1 MYYATRTLHLPQGD
15 MLTMQVVEVVAGV
28 VVRWF
33 PFDGELPQML
43 WEEELFLSYNSEAK
57 IFNDIS
63 REVSDVDKPLCL
75 YVLCGSKVATA
86 PVMRIRGR

>member
-15 MLTMQVVEVVAGV
+15 MLAMQVVEVVAGA

-63 REVSDVDKPLCL
+63 REVSAVDKPLCL
-75 YVLCGSKVATA
+75 YVLCGSMVATA
-86 PVMRIRGR
+86 MVKRILG